1 MTVSCALLVYRKNRR
16 FSHVSSAGL
25 ESSAESSILRTR
37 ALSEL
42 RMPLGIFVTA
52 MKLRPLLGVHS
63 LAVEDFIPF
72 LAAEHIVAHRNGVA

>member
-1 MTVSCALLVYRKNRR
+1 MTASCTLLVSHENCR
-16 FSHVSSAGL
+16 FSHVSSAGPM
-25 ESSAESSILRTR
+25 SSAEPSILRTR
-37 ALSEL
+37 ALSKL

-72 LAAEHIVAHRNGVA
+72 LAAEHIVTHRNGVA